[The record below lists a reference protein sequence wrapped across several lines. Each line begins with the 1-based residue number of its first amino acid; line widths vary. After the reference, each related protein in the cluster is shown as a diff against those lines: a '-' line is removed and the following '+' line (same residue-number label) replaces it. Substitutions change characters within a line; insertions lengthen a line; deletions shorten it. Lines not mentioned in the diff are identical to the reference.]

1 MEVYN
6 SFDEMAK
13 GTGALETGTGRTAFV
28 DNMSPK
34 FTSIPPFHGKQ
45 FYVWADEEAHGGKPE
60 KPHVHIK
67 LPEGEIKCWISEGP
81 NRNMVKP
88 DQTNLHID
96 PRIMNEV
103 ASHRQ
108 ENWKNVAREWNNFI
122 DVNYPAFRD
131 DEQCK
136 IPIDGADNG

>member
-1 MEVYN
+1 MEIYS
-6 SFDEMAK
+6 SFNEMAD
-13 GTGALETGTGRTAFV
+13 GTGALTFGVGRMDFV

-45 FYVWADEEAHGGKPE
+45 FYVWAGEEAHGGKPE

-67 LPEGEIKCWISEGP
+67 LPEGEIKCWICEGQ

-88 DQTNLHID
+88 DKGNSHTD
-96 PRIMNEV
+96 PRIANEV
-103 ASHRQ
+103 ARHLQ
-108 ENWKNVAREWNNFI
+108 ENWKCAAKEWNNFI
-122 DVNYPAFRD
+122 DENYPEFSD

-136 IPIDGADNG
+136 VPIP